1 MSSELPE
8 EDLSCP
14 VCCDIFSDPVLLPC
28 SHSFC
33 RSCLQNFWGSSVFRS
48 CPMCRRRV
56 SKKQPP
62 SNLALRNLCEAF
74 VQTQNSRRENEK
86 KAACPQHGE
95 KLKLF
100 CVDDQQPI
108 CVVCQASR
116 MHRGHDCAPTDEV
129 ALDCKEKLE
138 SALKMLKDK
147 LDVVIKLRM
156 TSATA
161 LEHIRSQAQLLEN
174 QMKHEFMKLHQFLR
188 EEEEARLSA
197 LKEEEMKKVLAIK
210 ERDEE
215 LRNRISSLS
224 DIISRTEQEIADD
237 DLTLLQNFKSAME
250 RTQSSPPNPKGF
262 YGALIDEAKHLSN
275 LTFRVWEKMQDVAP
289 YSPVTLDPNTVHP
302 CLRLSEDLCSVHYSS
317 TGRPLPTNP
326 ERFCMSAEVLGST
339 AIGSGTHAWE
349 VELGESDDWILGV
362 ASVCVKR
369 DSEVPARPENGYWT
383 LCMRD
388 GEYRA
393 MVSPVRTLKVDKKLQ
408 KVRVG
413 VDWDAGEV
421 CFSCP
426 EDGRMLHR
434 FTQTFM
440 DEVVP
445 YFYTQSRNPLRI
457 VPQPVMIS
465 MKKN

>member
-1 MSSELPE
+1 MSSKLPE

-33 RSCLQNFWGSSVFRS
+33 RSCLQKFWFNSVFRS
-48 CPMCRRRV
+48 CPVCRRRT

-74 VQTQNSRRENEK
+74 VQTQNWSRENNK
-86 KAACPQHGE
+86 KEECPQHGE

-100 CVDDQQPI
+100 CVDDQHPI

-116 MHRGHDCAPTDEV
+116 MHKGHNCTPTDEA
-129 ALDCKEKLE
+129 ALDCKEKLS

-147 LDVVIKLRM
+147 LDVVTNLRM
-156 TSATA
+156 TSDMT
-161 LEHIRSQAQLLEN
+161 LEYIRNQAQLVESR
-174 QMKHEFMKLHQFLR
+174 MKHEFMKLHQFLR

-197 LKEEEMKKVLAIK
+197 LKEEEMKKVLAINK
-210 ERDEE
+210 RHEE
-215 LRNRISSLS
+215 LMNRISSLS
-224 DIISRTEQEIADD
+224 DTISHIEQEIAAD

-250 RTQSSPPNPKGF
+250 RTQSSAPNPKGLH
-262 YGALIDEAKHLSN
+262 GALIDEAKHLSN
-275 LTFRVWEKMQDVAP
+275 LKFRVWEKMQEVAP

-302 CLRLSEDLCSVHYSS
+302 CLRLSEDLSSVRYSS
-317 TGRPLPTNP
+317 SGCPLPTNP
-326 ERFCMSAEVLGST
+326 ERFCISAEVLGST

-349 VELGESDDWILGV
+349 VELGDSDDWILGV
-362 ASVCVKR
+362 ASVSIKR
-369 DSEVPARPENGYWT
+369 DLEVPARPENGFWT

-388 GEYRA
+388 GQYRA
-393 MVSPVRTLKVDKKLQ
+393 MGSPVRTLNVEKKLQ

-426 EDGRMLHR
+426 EDGQMLHK
-434 FTQTFM
+434 FTQAFT
-440 DEVVP
+440 DKVVP
-445 YFYTQSRNPLRI
+445 YFYTQIYFCFLN
-457 VPQPVMIS
+457 Q
-465 MKKN
+465 